1 MVRDPIWLLW
11 KFFEIIGRIR
21 RCSLDRG
28 KLARGAVRQ
37 RSSVV
42 CNQGFYRIM
51 DGATRHEMTT
61 TTTSTDVRFVAVAS
75 QRIAEKKEQQKQ
87 KQVMLS
93 GMMESDLL
101 YRV

>member
-1 MVRDPIWLLW
+1 
-11 KFFEIIGRIR
+11 
-21 RCSLDRG
+21 
-28 KLARGAVRQ
+28 
-37 RSSVV
+37 
-42 CNQGFYRIM
+42 M
-51 DGATRHEMTT
+51 DGATRHEMT